1 MTSSQAQSSDRLH
14 AVTATDAPEGTDTTE
29 AVGTEAGAPPSP
41 AIEVLGDATP
51 EQVAALV
58 AVLSGLGGGDEAPP
72 AQVSRWASRE
82 RLVRREVHPG
92 PGGWRA
98 SGLPR

>member
-1 MTSSQAQSSDRLH
+1 MSAP
-14 AVTATDAPEGTDTTE
+14 DAPEAAE
-29 AVGTEAGAPPSP
+29 VAAGTEATQAPRSP
-41 AIEVLGDATP
+41 AIEIVGDATP

-58 AVLSGLGGGDEAPP
+58 AVLSGLGGDDEPP
-72 AQVSRWASRE
+72 AAPTSHWASRE